1 MQGEQGCLGSPVIFY
16 AQTSVQELMGKFV
29 TQSCGAWVRSEM
41 EKVEVS
47 EGRANGATQE
57 TLKGNKLGSL
67 DGIYARIL
75 QKWLTCNPSSPGPGL
90 SMEGVPL

>member
-1 MQGEQGCLGSPVIFY
+1 MIFY
-16 AQTSVQELMGKFV
+16 AQTSVQEVMGKFV

-47 EGRANGATQE
+47 EGRANGATRE
-57 TLKGNKLGSL
+57 KLKGNKLGSL